1 MTFSPPERDW
11 KYILKIKNDLLASLC
26 TRINHESMD
35 ILREG
40 KGSEYDR
47 YRALYRHIE
56 KSDRIIGDC
65 FNDFKRSNL
74 LMKLIHLQFH
84 QILKD
89 EHVAN
94 LSPETRAKLEALAA
108 F

>member
-11 KYILKIKNDLLASLC
+11 KYIRKIKNDLLASLC
-26 TRINHESMD
+26 KRINDESMD
-35 ILREG
+35 ILGDE

-47 YRALYRHIE
+47 YLALYRHIK

-65 FNDFKRSNL
+65 FDDFKRSNL
-74 LMKLIHLQFH
+74 FMKLAHLQFH

-89 EHVAN
+89 EHLVN